1 MPKYVI
7 EREIPGLGSL
17 SAEEVQGIAQKS
29 NGVLAD
35 MGGDVQW
42 LQSYCTDDKM
52 FCVYIA
58 PNAERV
64 QEHADC
70 GGFPANAILEVR
82 GVVDPTT
89 AEVASPASHA

>member
-17 SAEEVQGIAQKS
+17 SQEEVQGIAQKS

-42 LQSYCTDDKM
+42 LHSYNTDDKM

-70 GGFPANAILEVR
+70 GGFPANAIREVR
-82 GVVDPTT
+82 VVVDPTT
-89 AEVASPASHA
+89 AETPVLANAQ

>member
-17 SAEEVQGIAQKS
+17 SDEEVQGIAVKS

-42 LQSYCTDDKM
+42 LQSYNTDDKM
-52 FCVYIA
+52 FCIYIA
-58 PNAERV
+58 PSAERV

-70 GGFPANAILEVR
+70 GGFPANKILEVR
-82 GVVDPTT
+82 QVVDPTT
-89 AEVASPASHA
+89 AETKSLASA

>member
-7 EREIPGLGSL
+7 EREFPGLGSL
-17 SAEEVQGIAQKS
+17 SDEEVQGIAQKS
-29 NGVLAD
+29 NAVLAD

-42 LQSYCTDDKM
+42 IQSFNTDDKM

-64 QEHADC
+64 QERADC
-70 GGFPANAILEVR
+70 GGFPANEIREVR
-82 GVVDPTT
+82 YVVDPTT
-89 AEVASPASHA
+89 AEALAPAR

>member
-17 SAEEVQGIAQKS
+17 SDEEVQGIAQKS
-29 NGVLAD
+29 NGVLSD

-42 LQSYCTDDKM
+42 IQSFNTDDKM

-70 GGFPANAILEVR
+70 GGFPANEIREVKA
-82 GVVDPTT
+82 VVDPTT
-89 AEVASPASHA
+89 AEALAPAK

>member
-17 SAEEVQGIAQKS
+17 SQDEVRGIAEKS
-29 NGVLAD
+29 NGVLSD

-42 LQSYCTDDKM
+42 LQSYNTDDKM

-64 QEHADC
+64 YEHAHC
-70 GGFPANAILEVR
+70 GGFPADAVREVR
-82 GVVDPTT
+82 VVVDPTT
-89 AEVASPASHA
+89 AESPVESASS

>member
-7 EREIPGLGSL
+7 EREFPGLGSL
-17 SAEEVQGIAQKS
+17 SDEEVQGIAQKS

-42 LQSYCTDDKM
+42 VHSYNTDDKM

-58 PNAERV
+58 PNADRV

-70 GGFPANAILEVR
+70 GGFPANKILEVR
-82 GVVDPTT
+82 HVVDPTT
-89 AEVASPASHA
+89 AEAKALAPTQ

>member
-17 SAEEVQGIAQKS
+17 SDEEVQGIAVKS

-42 LQSYCTDDKM
+42 LHSYNTDDKM

-58 PNAERV
+58 PSADRV

-70 GGFPANAILEVR
+70 GGFPANKILEVR
-82 GVVDPTT
+82 QVVDPTT
-89 AEVASPASHA
+89 AETKTLASA

>member
-17 SAEEVQGIAQKS
+17 SDEEIQGIAAKS
-29 NGVLAD
+29 NGVLSD

-42 LQSYCTDDKM
+42 VQSFATADKM

-58 PNAERV
+58 PNPERV

-70 GGFPANAILEVR
+70 GGFPADQILEVNR
-82 GVVDPTT
+82 VVDPTT
-89 AEVASPASHA
+89 AEALAPAR

>member
-17 SAEEVQGIAQKS
+17 SDEEVQGIAVKS

-42 LQSYCTDDKM
+42 LQSYNTDDKM

-58 PNAERV
+58 PSAERV

-70 GGFPANAILEVR
+70 GGFPANKILEVR
-82 GVVDPTT
+82 QVVDPTT
-89 AEVASPASHA
+89 AETKSLASA

>member
-7 EREIPGLGSL
+7 EREIPGLGAL
-17 SAEEVQGIAQKS
+17 SPEEVQGIAEKS

-42 LQSYCTDDKM
+42 LQSFNTDDKM
-52 FCVYIA
+52 FCIYIA

-70 GGFPANAILEVR
+70 GGFPANKILEVR
-82 GVVDPTT
+82 QVVDPTT
-89 AEVASPASHA
+89 AEASAVAPAR

>member
-17 SAEEVQGIAQKS
+17 SDEEVQGIAAKS
-29 NGVLAD
+29 NGVLSD

-42 LQSYCTDDKM
+42 IQSFNTDDKM

-70 GGFPANAILEVR
+70 GGFPANEIREVR
-82 GVVDPTT
+82 HVVDPTT
-89 AEVASPASHA
+89 AEALAPAK

>member
-17 SAEEVQGIAQKS
+17 SQDEVQGIAAKS
-29 NGVLAD
+29 NGVLSD

-42 LQSYCTDDKM
+42 VHSYNTDDKM

-70 GGFPANAILEVR
+70 GGFPANKILEVR
-82 GVVDPTT
+82 AVVDPTT
-89 AEVASPASHA
+89 AENAAVAQA